1 MGKFKNQHQ
10 SASKILKPEK
20 LKQLR
25 EIKMR
30 GETRPKKNRAKA
42 KYEYENMTNEEV
54 YDKIIMLSKYADH
67 SRAAGPR
74 GAGDFQKL
82 ARARARAAP
91 ARRGAGVARRG
102 R

>member
-10 SASKILKPEK
+10 SASKILKPAK

-30 GETRPKKNRAKA
+30 GETRPKKNHAKA
-42 KYEYENMTNEEV
+42 KYEYEN
-54 YDKIIMLSKYADH
+54 H
-67 SRAAGPR
+67 SR
-74 GAGDFQKL
+74 AGDFQKL

-91 ARRGAGVARRG
+91 APRGAGMARRG
-102 R
+102 Q

>member
-10 SASKILKPEK
+10 SASKILKPAK

-42 KYEYENMTNEEV
+42 KYEYEN
-54 YDKIIMLSKYADH
+54 H
-67 SRAAGPR
+67 SRAAR
-74 GAGDFQKL
+74 EIFKNS
-82 ARARARAAP
+82 RARTRAAP
-91 ARRGAGVARRG
+91 ARRGTGAARITAMVNPLKSRSLFYW
-102 R
+102 

>member
-10 SASKILKPEK
+10 SASKILKPAK

-42 KYEYENMTNEEV
+42 KYEYEN
-54 YDKIIMLSKYADH
+54 H

-74 GAGDFQKL
+74 DA
-82 ARARARAAP
+82 AAP
-91 ARRGAGVARRG
+91 RGRFSKTRARRGSQLCKFLLNAL
-102 R
+102 

>member
-1 MGKFKNQHQ
+1 MRKFKNQHQ
-10 SASKILKPEK
+10 SASKILKPAK

-42 KYEYENMTNEEV
+42 KYEYENRT
-54 YDKIIMLSKYADH
+54 IPAPRA
-67 SRAAGPR
+67 RAARPR
-74 GAGDFQKL
+74 HAGDFQKL
-82 ARARARAAP
+82 ARARAAP